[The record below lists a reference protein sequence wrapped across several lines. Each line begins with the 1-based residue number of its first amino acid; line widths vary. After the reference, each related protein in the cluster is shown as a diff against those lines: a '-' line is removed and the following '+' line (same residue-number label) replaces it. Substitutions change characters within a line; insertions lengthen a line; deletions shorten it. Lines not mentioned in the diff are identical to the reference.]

1 MTLLSRMFSA
11 CRRRASNVKFDDVRV
26 VESVSVGGITATVV
40 EVDAVFE
47 GDEWPQV
54 PEVGDFVTAKL
65 VGKYN
70 CRQGWVR
77 EVLADGR
84 FVIVG
89 QSGAVYACEGPFS
102 IVINPPE
109 RIER

>member
-1 MTLLSRMFSA
+1 MTILSRIFSL
-11 CRRRASNVKFDDVRV
+11 CRRRSSSEPRV
-26 VESVSVGGITATVV
+26 VESVTVDGLTATVV
-40 EVDAVFE
+40 EVDDVFDAE
-47 GDEWPQV
+47 EWPRV

-65 VGKYN
+65 VGRDGV
-70 CRQGWVR
+70 RQGWVR

-89 QSGAVYACEGPFS
+89 QSGATYSCEGPFS
-102 IVINPPE
+102 IVINPPD